1 MPAIRRFSESL
12 PMLLLRARETTMA
25 RFRPI
30 LHEHG
35 VTEQQWRA
43 LRALHDLGEL
53 TAAGLAAEC
62 SILAPSMTRILR
74 KLSGQQ
80 WVTITKSPR
89 DQRELKVRISA
100 KGQQLVDEI
109 GPKVERQYALLREQ
123 LRPERLQALYRD
135 LQHLIEIGA
144 PAADEPRM
152 NEPAPDAPRTNEP
165 APDAPS
171 AGGRELKRQSSR

>member
-1 MPAIRRFSESL
+1 
-12 PMLLLRARETTMA
+12 MLLLRARETAMA

-74 KLSGQQ
+74 KLSEQE
-80 WVTITKSPR
+80 WVTVTRSPR
-89 DQRELKVRISA
+89 DQRELKVRISE
-100 KGQQLVDEI
+100 KGQRLVDEV
-109 GPKVERQYALLREQ
+109 GPKVEHQYELLREQ
-123 LRPERLQALYRD
+123 LRPERLNSLYED
-135 LQHLIEIGA
+135 LQHLIELGGS
-144 PAADEPRM
+144 
-152 NEPAPDAPRTNEP
+152 NEVRE
-165 APDAPS
+165 S
-171 AGGRELKRQSSR
+171 SGGNGKLKGVSSR

>member
-12 PMLLLRARETTMA
+12 PMLLLRARETAMS

-30 LHEHG
+30 LHAHG

-74 KLSGQQ
+74 KLAEEQL
-80 WVTITKSPR
+80 VTVTRSQH
-89 DQRELKVRISA
+89 DQRELKVHISER
-100 KGQQLVDEI
+100 GQQLVDQI
-109 GPKVERQYALLREQ
+109 GPKVEEEYARLREQ
-123 LRPERLQALYRD
+123 LRPERLNALYRD
-135 LQHLIEIGA
+135 LQHLI
-144 PAADEPRM
+144 DL
-152 NEPAPDAPRTNEP
+152 DSS
-165 APDAPS
+165 S
-171 AGGRELKRQSSR
+171 AEER